1 MDILAICNNLTK
13 HHGTELIFRDA
24 SIEIHN
30 QDRIGIVGKNGSGKT
45 TFCNILSGKDT
56 EYDGKLEIMEGVK
69 IGYFKQLYRPY
80 KDKVLQ
86 QTVFEYV
93 LESQKPLL
101 DAEDELNKI
110 MHLVSTNPTKENLNR
125 MGELQDI
132 FDKNEGYTLLD
143 RIEKALIGL
152 GISPNGDGF
161 RNISWDTKLHE
172 LSGGERKIVELS
184 TIVIQKD
191 INLLILDEPMGHL
204 DLYAREWMD
213 EFIKGFQGAVLVVS
227 HDRELLTKS
236 VKKILTIENKQL
248 CTYTGNYP
256 TFQKLRKMKIDLIEK
271 EWKTYEKE
279 RQKKEDHL
287 KDIRDWV
294 LKSSSEVMQRLWT
307 VEKRK
312 YEKFIENPPTDP
324 QVYAKTFYIKEY
336 PIKRFGQIAIRF
348 RDFDFLFNEEKTGNS
363 QTIFSK
369 ANAFS
374 ENGDKIGLIGL
385 NGVGKSTLFRVILT
399 RYCYDHKLSPS
410 LFGIEDFFSKHVEY
424 ISQSDI
430 YIGPSVTIGYF
441 DQQHS
446 NIPENKTIDEY
457 LFELGYT
464 DRGKLYGIMNQYSLE
479 KGAEYKLMRD
489 LSGGEKARIQLITI
503 ETQRPNLLLLDEPVN
518 HLDIEDKEIV
528 HDFLRKFKGNIMII
542 SHDRYLLKKVVNK
555 YWEIRDNGIIE
566 K

>member
-1 MDILAICNNLTK
+1 MDILATCNNLTK

-45 TFCNILSGKDT
+45 TFCNCIAGRDT
-56 EYDGKLEIMEGVK
+56 EYDGKVEIMEGVN
-69 IGYFKQLYRPY
+69 IGYFRQLYRPY
-80 KDKVLQ
+80 KEKELQ
-86 QTVFEYV
+86 QTVFDYV
-93 LESQKPLL
+93 LQSQKPLL

-143 RIEKALIGL
+143 RIEKTLIGL

-213 EFIKGFQGAVLVVS
+213 EFIKAFQGAVLVVS
-227 HDRELLTKS
+227 HDRELLTNS
-236 VKKILTIENKQL
+236 VKKILTIEDKKL

-256 TFQKLRKMKIDLIEK
+256 TFHKLRKMKIDLIEK
-271 EWKTYEKE
+271 DWKTFEKE
-279 RQKKEDHL
+279 KQKREDHL
-287 KDIRDWV
+287 KEIRDWV
-294 LKSSSEVMQRLWT
+294 LKSGSEVMQRLWT

-312 YEKFIENPPTDP
+312 YEKFIENPPTNP

-336 PIKRFGQIAIRF
+336 PIKRFGQIAIRL
-348 RDFDFLFNEEKTGNS
+348 RDFDFQFDDETSNTS
-363 QTIFSK
+363 QTIFNK

-374 ENGDKIGLIGL
+374 ENGDKTGLIGM
-385 NGVGKSTLFRVILT
+385 NGVGKSTLFRIILT
-399 RYCYDHKLSPS
+399 RYCYDHHLSPL
-410 LFGIEDFFSKHVEY
+410 LFGIEDFYNKYVDILSKA
-424 ISQSDI
+424 DI
-430 YIGPSVTIGYF
+430 FIGPSVSIGYF

-446 NIPENKTIDEY
+446 NIPENKTIEEY
-457 LFELGYT
+457 LYELGYA

-479 KGAEYKLMRD
+479 KGVEYKLIGD

-503 ETQRPNLLLLDEPVN
+503 ETLKPNLLLLDEPVN
-518 HLDIEDKEIV
+518 HLDIEDKEVV
-528 HDFLRKFKGNIMII
+528 HGFLRKYKGNIMII

-555 YWEIRDNGIIE
+555 YWEIKDYMIDER
-566 K
+566 